1 MDDTPDEA
9 IKQIIDKKYD
19 LRFRGKLGE
28 GPQYTGKILAVG
40 ISYYK
45 DTKER
50 YSWLCADSAH
60 ISFYDDIK
68 KSELPI
74 EYKC

>member
-1 MDDTPDEA
+1 MKVDDTPDEA

-45 DTKER
+45 DTKK
-50 YSWLCADSAH
+50 H
-60 ISFYDDIK
+60 
-68 KSELPI
+68 
-74 EYKC
+74 KCKVVTL